1 MSTLLV
7 VAQSSIKA
15 RERSVDG
22 CPQNN
27 NLCPGWIVDNY
38 DRYITPFKQ
47 HVELTVL
54 ALVFGFAIAFLLA
67 IVAYRRRWLVGPITA
82 ATGVLYTLPSLAVF
96 FLLQPITGRG
106 LTTAT
111 IALTAYTLLILFRN
125 VMLGLDNV
133 PAEVKDAAAGQG
145 MTPLQQ
151 LFRVELPLAAP
162 EIIAGLRIAAT
173 TTVGLAT
180 LAFLAG
186 AGGLGEPLFD
196 GGDGINFRGNVVFVG
211 LLCVVLAAIFDLA
224 FLALQWFISPWQR
237 AGRA

>member
-7 VAQSSIKA
+7 LAQSSIKT

-38 DRYITPFKQ
+38 DRYVTPFKQ
-47 HVELTVL
+47 HVELTAL
-54 ALVFGFAIAFLLA
+54 ALFFGFAIAFALA

-145 MTPLQQ
+145 MTPTQQ
-151 LFRVELPLAAP
+151 LLRVELPLAAP
-162 EIIAGLRIAAT
+162 EIIAGLRIAST

-211 LLCVVLAAIFDLA
+211 LLCVVLAAVFDLL
-224 FLALQWFISPWQR
+224 FLMIQRVLSPWQR